1 MIASISSLLA
11 TQAGSTAFISKQL
24 CVQIKIFFL
33 RSVGFRHYFGA
44 MERFTCFQRWHFIAS
59 DKVHLHGRNSESD
72 FLCVHSTIFVVLFPL
87 FPYEIFSP
95 WNAICCAI
103 FLSVHWCKSRSRWA
117 HHYCSAPTKLL
128 RLHLPWGLLFFQPLQ
143 RSSPCCLLRKVWSF
157 KTAHARRK
165 RTFEFT
171 EDCSISKILSF
182 KTSCSIFSEK
192 NHQV

>member
-33 RSVGFRHYFGA
+33 RSVGFKHYFGA

-95 WNAICCAI
+95 WNPVPFSSQCTDAKAEAGGRIIIVRHQQNCSDCT
-103 FLSVHWCKSRSRWA
+103 FLGVFFFFPASPKKQSMLSSAKSVE
-117 HHYCSAPTKLL
+117 L
-128 RLHLPWGLLFFQPLQ
+128 
-143 RSSPCCLLRKVWSF
+143 
-157 KTAHARRK
+157 
-165 RTFEFT
+165 
-171 EDCSISKILSF
+171 
-182 KTSCSIFSEK
+182 
-192 NHQV
+192 